1 MLAKLKEIIHWGTN
15 SKPDVDL
22 NPELYEQLKAF
33 RLPFILIQVFIL
45 IGTLG
50 YLILENY
57 TLIQAFF
64 QASYTFTN
72 TGFGAL
78 NEKDFGPIAII
89 FTTFLTLSGASVITF
104 SVAYIISIINNG
116 TLTRLIK
123 EKKMVNK
130 IARLRNHY
138 VICYHNEYTIELSKQ
153 FRDAQIPF
161 VVIDNNPDFEK
172 EATKHKYPYYIIG
185 DPHTNIAMLKT
196 HLSSAKGIVT
206 FSKTPS
212 DNIAL
217 IVSVRLFEKEL
228 NRKPY
233 YIISSADTEEDVEKL
248 KKLGSDTVVSP
259 TKLMAQRISAMAI
272 RPDMENLLERFVYKK
287 DTPLDLEEVIVPKYS
302 WLVLRKLKEA
312 HFREITKISIIG
324 ITQKDGKYIPM
335 PDGDAI
341 IASEAKL
348 LMIGTAKGILETKR
362 FITKKQKPKEMDY
375 V

>member
-1 MLAKLKEIIHWGTN
+1 MFKRLKKIIHWGSN
-15 SKPDVDL
+15 SKPDIDL
-22 NPELYEQLKAF
+22 RPELYEQLKPF
-33 RLPFILIQVFIL
+33 RLPLVLIQVFIL
-45 IGTLG
+45 VGTLG
-50 YLILENY
+50 YIILENY

-64 QASYTFTN
+64 QSSYTFTN

-78 NEKDFGPIAII
+78 NEKDFGPVAIL
-89 FTTFLTLSGASVITF
+89 FTAFLMLSGAGVITF
-104 SVAYIISIINNG
+104 SVAFIISIINNG

-161 VVIDNNPDFEK
+161 VVVDNHPDFEK
-172 EATKHKYPYYIIG
+172 EALKHKYPYYIIG
-185 DPHTNIAMLKT
+185 DPHTNISMLKT

-206 FSKTPS
+206 FSKISS

-228 NRKPY
+228 RRKPY
-233 YIISSADTEEDVEKL
+233 YIVSSADTEEDVEKL
-248 KKLGSDTVVSP
+248 KKLGSDVVVSP

-272 RPDMENLLERFVYKK
+272 RPDMENILERFVYKK

-302 WLVLRKLKEA
+302 WLVLHKLKEA
-312 HFREITKISIIG
+312 HFREITRVSIIG
-324 ITQKDGKYIPM
+324 ITQKDGKYLAM

-348 LMIGTAKGILETKR
+348 LMIGTSNGIRETKR
-362 FITKKQKPKEMDY
+362 LITRKQKPKELDY

>member
-1 MLAKLKEIIHWGTN
+1 MLDKLKKIVHWGN
-15 SKPDVDL
+15 RSKPEISL
-22 NPELYEQLKAF
+22 NGELYEQLKAF
-33 RLPFILIQVFIL
+33 RLPFVLIQVFLL
-45 IGTLG
+45 IGTLSYFG
-50 YLILENY
+50 LENY

-78 NEKDFGPIAII
+78 NEKNFGPLTII
-89 FTTFLTLSGASVITF
+89 FTTFFTLSGVGVVTF
-104 SVAYIISIINNG
+104 SVAFIISLLNNG
-116 TLTRLIK
+116 IFIRLIK
-123 EKKMVNK
+123 EKKMINK

-153 FRDAQIPF
+153 FREAQIPF
-161 VVIDNNPDFEK
+161 VVIDNEPNFEK
-172 EATKHKYPYYIIG
+172 EAIKYKYPYYILG

-206 FSKTPS
+206 FSRNPS

-217 IVSVRLFEKEL
+217 IVSVRLFENEL
-228 NRKPY
+228 KRRPY
-233 YIISSADTEEDVEKL
+233 YIISSADTEEDVEKF
-248 KKLGSDTVVSP
+248 KKLGSDSVISP

-287 DTPLDLEEVIVPKYS
+287 DTPLDLEEVIVPRYS

-312 HFREITKISIIG
+312 HFREITKVSIIG

-335 PDGDAI
+335 PDGEAI
-341 IASEAKL
+341 VTSEAKM
-348 LMIGTAKGILETKR
+348 LMIGTSNGIRETKK
-362 FITKKQKPKEMDY
+362 FINKKQKPKELDY
-375 V
+375 I

>member
-1 MLAKLKEIIHWGTN
+1 MLTKLKKLLHWGSN
-15 SKPDVDL
+15 AKPDIDL
-22 NPELYEQLKAF
+22 RPELYEQFKAF
-33 RLPFILIQVFIL
+33 RLPLILIQVFIL

-50 YLILENY
+50 YLGLENY
-57 TLIQAFF
+57 SLIQAFF

-78 NEKDFGPIAII
+78 NESNFGPLSIL
-89 FTTFLTLSGASVITF
+89 FTSFLTLSGTGVIAF
-104 SVAYIISIINNG
+104 SMALIIGIINNG
-116 TLTRLIK
+116 NLTRLIK
-123 EKKMVNK
+123 EKRMVNK

-161 VVIDNNPDFEK
+161 VVVDNHPDFDK
-172 EATKHKYPYYIIG
+172 EAIKHKYPYYIVG

-196 HLSSAKGIVT
+196 HLSSARGIVT
-206 FSKTPS
+206 FSKIPS
-212 DNIAL
+212 DNISM

-233 YIISSADTEEDVEKL
+233 YVISSADTEEDMEKL

-302 WLVLRKLKEA
+302 WLVLHKLKEA
-312 HFREITKISIIG
+312 HFREITKVSVIG

-348 LMIGTAKGILETKR
+348 LMIGTSSGIRETKR
-362 FITKKQKPKEMDY
+362 FITKKQKPKELDY

>member
-1 MLAKLKEIIHWGTN
+1 MFNKLKKIIHWGNT
-15 SKPDVDL
+15 SKPDIDL
-22 NPELYEQLKAF
+22 RPELYEQFKAF
-33 RLPFILIQVFIL
+33 RLPLVLIQIFIL

-50 YLILENY
+50 YFALENY

-78 NEKDFGPIAII
+78 NEKDFGPVAII
-89 FTTFLTLSGASVITF
+89 FTTFLMLAGAGVITF
-104 SVAYIISIINNG
+104 SVAFIISIINNG

-161 VVIDNNPDFEK
+161 VVVDNQPDFEK
-172 EATKHKYPYYIIG
+172 EAIKHKYPYYIIS

-206 FSKTPS
+206 FSKISS

-228 NRKPY
+228 SRRPY
-233 YIISSADTEEDVEKL
+233 YIISSADTEEDVDKL

-302 WLVLRKLKEA
+302 WLVLHKLKEA
-312 HFREITKISIIG
+312 HFREITKVSIIG

-335 PDGDAI
+335 PDGEAV

-348 LMIGTAKGILETKR
+348 LMIGTSNGIRETKR
-362 FITKKQKPKEMDY
+362 FITKKQKPKELDY

>member
-1 MLAKLKEIIHWGTN
+1 MLKKIRKIIHWGTN
-15 SKPDVDL
+15 SKPDIDL
-22 NPELYEQLKAF
+22 RPELYEQLKAF
-33 RLPFILIQVFIL
+33 RLPFILIQIFIL

-50 YLILENY
+50 YLALENY
-57 TLIQAFF
+57 SLIQAFF

-78 NEKDFGPIAII
+78 NEKDFGPVAIL
-89 FTTFLTLSGASVITF
+89 FTALLMFCGAGVITF
-104 SVAYIISIINNG
+104 SVAFIISIINNG

-138 VICYHNEYTIELSKQ
+138 VICYQNEYTIELSKQ

-161 VVIDNNPDFEK
+161 VVVDNNPNFEK
-172 EATKHKYPYYIIG
+172 EAIKYKYPYYIIG

-217 IVSVRLFEKEL
+217 IVSARLFEKEL

-248 KKLGSDTVVSP
+248 KKLGSDNVVSP

-348 LMIGTAKGILETKR
+348 LMIGTSNGIRETKR
-362 FITKKQKPKEMDY
+362 FITRKQKPKEMDY

>member
-1 MLAKLKEIIHWGTN
+1 MLKKIKKLIHWGTN
-15 SKPDVDL
+15 SKPDIDL
-22 NPELYEQLKAF
+22 RPELYEQLKPF
-33 RLPFILIQVFIL
+33 RLPLILIQIFIL
-45 IGTLG
+45 VGTLG
-50 YLILENY
+50 YFALENY

-78 NEKDFGPIAII
+78 DEGNFQPITIL
-89 FTTFLTLSGASVITF
+89 FTTLLMFCGAGVITF
-104 SVAYIISIINNG
+104 SVAFIISIINNG

-161 VVIDNNPDFEK
+161 VVVDNQPDFEK
-172 EATKHKYPYYIIG
+172 EAIKHKYPYYITS

-206 FSKTPS
+206 FSKNPS

-228 NRKPY
+228 NRRPY
-233 YIISSADTEEDVEKL
+233 YIISSADTGEDVEKL
-248 KKLGSDTVVSP
+248 KKLGSDNVVSP

-287 DTPLDLEEVIVPKYS
+287 DTPLDMEEVIVPKYS

-312 HFREITKISIIG
+312 HFREITKTSIIG

-335 PDGDAI
+335 PDGNAI

-348 LMIGTAKGILETKR
+348 LMIGTSNGIRETKR
-362 FITKKQKPKEMDY
+362 FITRKQKPKEMDY